1 VTFNGSTSVAADG
14 TSNGLVHEWDF
25 SYDGTFNSEVAAAVV
40 ANTFS
45 TLGIHTVALRV
56 TDANGKS
63 DIATVE
69 ITVAG
74 GGTPGARKMHLLN
87 VDADVDAAIVATPFH
102 LYYSVRDQEGL
113 PLSGL
118 TQADF
123 PTAAMVLVNQTT
135 STQLS
140 VSTDYAV
147 GPLVAEAAGI
157 YAQEITLLA
166 GAAVLPGDRVV
177 ADVQLVGTTPL
188 ADALGGTDGR
198 VTHGLTQFRIAGGG
212 PAPSGV
218 FGHAVV
224 QPSSPTIAP
233 AATSYDVT
241 VRFFDQAGAPYSP
254 SAASNLTVV
263 SAVNQ
268 DGVDYAPWTNPAN
281 WTVTFEPAAQEYSVS
296 LANLSGAIL
305 GDRLYVTLRHLLE
318 DGYVAEVSFG
328 IEVRNVPPQ
337 AVFNPQYADPDF
349 R

>member
-1 VTFNGSTSVAADG
+1 
-14 TSNGLVHEWDF
+14 
-25 SYDGTFNSEVAAAVV
+25 VV
-40 ANTFS
+40 ANTFT
-45 TLGIHTVALRV
+45 TLGVHTVALRV

-63 DIATVE
+63 DVATVE

-74 GGTPGARKMHLLN
+74 GGTPGARKMHVFN
-87 VDADVDAAIVATPFH
+87 MDADVDEAIVATPFH

-123 PTAAMVLVNQTT
+123 PTAALVLVNQTT

-140 VSTDYAV
+140 VSADYAV
-147 GPLVAEAAGI
+147 GALVEEQAGV
-157 YAQEITLLA
+157 YSQEITLLA
-166 GAAVLPGDRVV
+166 GAAVLPGDRVL
-177 ADVQLVGTTPL
+177 ADMQLVGVTPL
-188 ADALGGTDGR
+188 ADAFGGTDGR
-198 VTHGLTQFRIAGGG
+198 VTHGLTEVRVGGGG
-212 PAPSGV
+212 PAPAGV
-218 FGHAVV
+218 FRHAVV

-233 AATSYDVT
+233 AATSYDVK
-241 VRFFDQAGAPYSP
+241 VRFFDQAGAGYAP
-254 SAASNLTVV
+254 SAAANLTVV

-268 DGVDYAPWTNPAN
+268 DGTDYAPWTNPAN
-281 WTVTFEPAAQEYSVS
+281 LTVTFDPGAQEYNLS
-296 LANLSGAIL
+296 LNNLSGAIL

-328 IEVRNVPPQ
+328 VEVRNVPPQ